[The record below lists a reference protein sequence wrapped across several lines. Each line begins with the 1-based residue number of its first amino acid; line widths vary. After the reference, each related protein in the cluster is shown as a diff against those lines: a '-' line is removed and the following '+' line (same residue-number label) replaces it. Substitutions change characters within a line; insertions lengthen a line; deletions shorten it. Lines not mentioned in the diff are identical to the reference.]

1 MSLLEVK
8 DLCRTFRQGDTD
20 IHAVGHVSFSME
32 AGEML
37 AIVGQS
43 GSGKTTL
50 LNLLGGIDKPSAGQV
65 LLDGRDIHTLSD
77 AEAAKLRRQ
86 KIGYIYQDFKLL
98 PILTAKENIMLP
110 AILDGKK
117 APARV
122 VSALADRLGIGNR
135 LNHLPSQM
143 SGGQRQR
150 LTIARAL
157 VRRPE
162 LLILDDSASA
172 LDFATDAALRKALS
186 KLPWKPTVVLISQR
200 VSSIRHADKIVVLDD
215 GHMAGLGTHTQLQQ
229 TCPVYQE
236 ICRSQEKG
244 EASAS

>member
-1 MSLLEVK
+1 MNLLEVK

-20 IHAVGHVSFSME
+20 IHAVDHVSFSME

-50 LNLLGGIDKPSAGQV
+50 LNLLGGIDKPTSGQV
-65 LLDGRDIHTLSD
+65 LLDGQDIHTLSD

-98 PILTAKENIMLP
+98 PILTAKENILLP

-150 LTIARAL
+150 VAIARAL
-157 VRRPE
+157 INHPSIILADEPTGNLDKESANEILEMLLKLNHEGNTILLVTHEESFADLCPRKITLSDGRIVSDIRR
-162 LLILDDSASA
+162 
-172 LDFATDAALRKALS
+172 
-186 KLPWKPTVVLISQR
+186 
-200 VSSIRHADKIVVLDD
+200 
-215 GHMAGLGTHTQLQQ
+215 
-229 TCPVYQE
+229 
-236 ICRSQEKG
+236 
-244 EASAS
+244 

>member
-20 IHAVGHVSFSME
+20 IHAVDHVSFSME

-65 LLDGRDIHTLSD
+65 LLDGQDIHSFSD

-98 PILTAKENIMLP
+98 PILTAKENILLP

-122 VSALADRLGIGNR
+122 VTALADRLGIGNR

-150 LTIARAL
+150 VAIARAL
-157 VRRPE
+157 INRPAIILADEPTGNLDKESANEILQMLLKLNHEGNTILLVTHEERFADLCPRKITLSDGKIISDVRR
-162 LLILDDSASA
+162 
-172 LDFATDAALRKALS
+172 
-186 KLPWKPTVVLISQR
+186 
-200 VSSIRHADKIVVLDD
+200 
-215 GHMAGLGTHTQLQQ
+215 
-229 TCPVYQE
+229 
-236 ICRSQEKG
+236 
-244 EASAS
+244 

>member
-20 IHAVGHVSFSME
+20 IHAVDHVSFSME

-65 LLDGRDIHTLSD
+65 LLAGQDIHSLSD
-77 AEAAKLRRQ
+77 TEAAKLRRQ

-98 PILTAKENIMLP
+98 PILTAKENILLP

-122 VSALADRLGIGNR
+122 VNALADRLGIGNR

-150 LTIARAL
+150 VAIARAL
-157 VRRPE
+157 INHPSIILADEPTGNLDKESANEILEMLLKLNHEGNTILLVTHEESFADLCPRKITLSDGQIVSDVRR
-162 LLILDDSASA
+162 
-172 LDFATDAALRKALS
+172 
-186 KLPWKPTVVLISQR
+186 
-200 VSSIRHADKIVVLDD
+200 
-215 GHMAGLGTHTQLQQ
+215 
-229 TCPVYQE
+229 
-236 ICRSQEKG
+236 
-244 EASAS
+244 

>member
-1 MSLLEVK
+1 MNLLEVK

-20 IHAVGHVSFSME
+20 IHAVDHVSFSME
-32 AGEML
+32 KGEML

-65 LLDGRDIHTLSD
+65 LLDGQDIHTLSD

-98 PILTAKENIMLP
+98 PILTAKENILLP

-150 LTIARAL
+150 VAIARAL
-157 VRRPE
+157 INHPSIILADEPTGNLDKESANEILEMLLKLNHEGNTILLVTHEESFADLCPRKITLSDGQIVSDVRR
-162 LLILDDSASA
+162 
-172 LDFATDAALRKALS
+172 
-186 KLPWKPTVVLISQR
+186 
-200 VSSIRHADKIVVLDD
+200 
-215 GHMAGLGTHTQLQQ
+215 
-229 TCPVYQE
+229 
-236 ICRSQEKG
+236 
-244 EASAS
+244 

>member
-1 MSLLEVK
+1 MLQLKHLRKEYKTGDLVQKALDDVSLNLRDNEFV
-8 DLCRTFRQGDTD
+8 
-20 IHAVGHVSFSME
+20 
-32 AGEML
+32 
-37 AIVGQS
+37 AILGPS

-150 LTIARAL
+150 VAIARAL
-157 VRRPE
+157 INQPAIILADEPTGNLDKASAQEILE
-162 LLILDDSASA
+162 LLLQLHREGNTILLVTHEES
-172 LDFATDAALRKALS
+172 FADLCPRKITLS
-186 KLPWKPTVVLISQR
+186 DGRIISD
-200 VSSIRHADKIVVLDD
+200 IR
-215 GHMAGLGTHTQLQQ
+215 
-229 TCPVYQE
+229 
-236 ICRSQEKG
+236 R
-244 EASAS
+244 

>member
-20 IHAVGHVSFSME
+20 IHAVDHVSFSME

-65 LLDGRDIHTLSD
+65 LLDGQDIHTLSD

-122 VSALADRLGIGNR
+122 VSALADLLGIGNR

-150 LTIARAL
+150 VAIARAL
-157 VRRPE
+157 INHPAIILADEPTGNLDKESANEILEMLLSLNHEGNTILLVTHEESFADLCPRKITLSDGRVVSDVRR
-162 LLILDDSASA
+162 
-172 LDFATDAALRKALS
+172 
-186 KLPWKPTVVLISQR
+186 
-200 VSSIRHADKIVVLDD
+200 
-215 GHMAGLGTHTQLQQ
+215 
-229 TCPVYQE
+229 
-236 ICRSQEKG
+236 
-244 EASAS
+244 

>member
-20 IHAVGHVSFSME
+20 IHAVSHVSFSME

-150 LTIARAL
+150 VAIARAL
-157 VRRPE
+157 INQPAIILADEPTGNLDKASAQEILE
-162 LLILDDSASA
+162 LLLQLHREGNTILLVTHEES
-172 LDFATDAALRKALS
+172 FADLCPRKITLS
-186 KLPWKPTVVLISQR
+186 DGRIISD
-200 VSSIRHADKIVVLDD
+200 IR
-215 GHMAGLGTHTQLQQ
+215 
-229 TCPVYQE
+229 
-236 ICRSQEKG
+236 R
-244 EASAS
+244 

>member
-20 IHAVGHVSFSME
+20 IHAVDHVSFSME

-65 LLDGRDIHTLSD
+65 LLDRQDIHTLSD

-98 PILTAKENIMLP
+98 PILTAKENILLP

-150 LTIARAL
+150 VAIARAL
-157 VRRPE
+157 INHPAIILADEPTGNLDKESANEILEMLLSLNHEGNTILLVTHEESFADLCPRKITLSDGRVVSDVRR
-162 LLILDDSASA
+162 
-172 LDFATDAALRKALS
+172 
-186 KLPWKPTVVLISQR
+186 
-200 VSSIRHADKIVVLDD
+200 
-215 GHMAGLGTHTQLQQ
+215 
-229 TCPVYQE
+229 
-236 ICRSQEKG
+236 
-244 EASAS
+244 

>member
-1 MSLLEVK
+1 MNLLEVK

-20 IHAVGHVSFSME
+20 IHAVDHVRFSME

-50 LNLLGGIDKPSAGQV
+50 LNLLGGIDKPTAGQV
-65 LLDGRDIHTLSD
+65 LLDGQDIHTLSD
-77 AEAAKLRRQ
+77 TEAAKLRRQ

-98 PILTAKENIMLP
+98 PILTAKENILLP

-117 APARV
+117 TPARV

-135 LNHLPSQM
+135 LNHLPQQM

-150 LTIARAL
+150 VAIARAL
-157 VRRPE
+157 INHPSIILADEPTGNLDKESANEILEMLLKLNHEGNTILLVTHEESFADLCPRKITLSDGKIVSDVRR
-162 LLILDDSASA
+162 
-172 LDFATDAALRKALS
+172 
-186 KLPWKPTVVLISQR
+186 
-200 VSSIRHADKIVVLDD
+200 
-215 GHMAGLGTHTQLQQ
+215 
-229 TCPVYQE
+229 
-236 ICRSQEKG
+236 
-244 EASAS
+244 

>member
-1 MSLLEVK
+1 MNLLEVK

-20 IHAVGHVSFSME
+20 IHAVDHVSFSME

-50 LNLLGGIDKPSAGQV
+50 LNLLGGIDKPTSGQV
-65 LLDGRDIHTLSD
+65 LLDGQDIHSLSD

-98 PILTAKENIMLP
+98 PILTAKENILLP

-150 LTIARAL
+150 VAIARAL
-157 VRRPE
+157 INHPSIILADEPTGNLDKESANEILEMLLKLNHEGNTILLVTHEESFADLCPRKITLSDGQIVSDVRR
-162 LLILDDSASA
+162 
-172 LDFATDAALRKALS
+172 
-186 KLPWKPTVVLISQR
+186 
-200 VSSIRHADKIVVLDD
+200 
-215 GHMAGLGTHTQLQQ
+215 
-229 TCPVYQE
+229 
-236 ICRSQEKG
+236 
-244 EASAS
+244 